1 MAKEHRILIVD
12 DNKDF
17 ADVFCDI
24 LKANDYM
31 VESCYGGAEAIEKMK
46 KGAFNIM
53 FLDIRMPEI
62 DGIQTL
68 KEVMRIQPDTTVIMM
83 TGYSVDELVHKALEE
98 RASDIIYKPFEIDKV
113 LSLIQGS
120 RLPGTAG

>member
-1 MAKEHRILIVD
+1 MAQEHSILIVD

-24 LKANDYM
+24 LRANNYA
-31 VESCYGGAEAIEKMK
+31 VESCYGGAQAIEKVK
-46 KGAFNIM
+46 KGSFDIL
-53 FLDIRMPEI
+53 FLDIRMPEM

-68 KEVMRIQPDTTVIMM
+68 KEVMKLRPETMVIMM

-98 RASDIIYKPFEIDKV
+98 KASDIIYKPFEIDKV
-113 LSLIQGS
+113 LSLIRSNEQ
-120 RLPGTAG
+120 